1 MSLNGLWAQAEL
13 GTAVQFQDIAEVWR
27 LVESGV
33 DPNHVIAGHTP
44 TLHLAATL
52 GLGDMVE
59 VLVEA
64 GANPAVTNKGL
75 TIMQSAAAAGVP
87 HLHALQKA
95 IDNGLTRRFWDVPR
109 HRSCPD
115 AVRDWVKTVMLC
127 GRQIM
132 VVATAVH
139 AGSNYRGDPKLVVLI
154 KGGLPPL
161 PSEMWLEI
169 LTKLHP
175 RYMCAVGSKRE
186 SQRVR
191 MPPLRLK
198 HHV

>member
-64 GANPAVTNKGL
+64 GANPAVTNKFGMCRD
-75 TIMQSAAAAGVP
+75 IAAAQT
-87 HLHALQKA
+87 L
-95 IDNGLTRRFWDVPR
+95 F
-109 HRSCPD
+109 
-115 AVRDWVKTVMLC
+115 
-127 GRQIM
+127 
-132 VVATAVH
+132 AT
-139 AGSNYRGDPKLVVLI
+139 G
-154 KGGLPPL
+154 
-161 PSEMWLEI
+161 
-169 LTKLHP
+169 
-175 RYMCAVGSKRE
+175 
-186 SQRVR
+186 
-191 MPPLRLK
+191 
-198 HHV
+198 